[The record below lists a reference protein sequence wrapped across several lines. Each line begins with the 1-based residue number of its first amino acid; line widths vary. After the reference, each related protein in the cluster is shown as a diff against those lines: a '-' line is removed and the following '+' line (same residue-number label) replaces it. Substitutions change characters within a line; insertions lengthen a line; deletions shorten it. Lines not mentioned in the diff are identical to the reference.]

1 MCLSPILVNQGH
13 LTCLFIYRQDSF
25 GAFNHSFCS
34 SFLSEEMPLLIYDLY
49 LCSWNLSL
57 LPKASKNNNL
67 DVIVIVNIIPLLM
80 ICDMSPLSTHTHTH
94 THTDTDTQT
103 HTRCPVVMQCSL
115 HIYQGIL
122 TKGIH
127 SHYGALAW
135 CLVHSRY
142 TNSENKLTC
151 LIETSLLFE
160 MIRNSL
166 VRDICYV

>member
-13 LTCLFIYRQDSF
+13 LTCFFIYPQDSF
-25 GAFNHSFCS
+25 GVFNHSFCS

-49 LCSWNLSL
+49 LCSWNLPL
-57 LPKASKNNNL
+57 QPKASKNNNL
-67 DVIVIVNIIPLLM
+67 DVIIIVNIIPPLM
-80 ICDMSPLSTHTHTH
+80 ICDTSPLSTHTHTH
-94 THTDTDTQT
+94 G
-103 HTRCPVVMQCSL
+103 CPVVMHCSL
-115 HIYQGIL
+115 HIYQGTL

-142 TNSENKLTC
+142 TNSENKRTC
-151 LIETSLLFE
+151 LIETSLSFE

-166 VRDICYV
+166 VRDNSYV